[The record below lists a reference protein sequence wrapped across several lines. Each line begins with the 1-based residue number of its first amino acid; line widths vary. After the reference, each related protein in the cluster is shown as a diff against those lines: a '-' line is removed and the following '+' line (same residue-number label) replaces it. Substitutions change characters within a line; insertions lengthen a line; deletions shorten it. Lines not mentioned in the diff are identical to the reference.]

1 MILIITN
8 KEDSHPTPVINYLRT
23 LGVEVFRLNTEC
35 LLTDY
40 ELAWWNTADKCNFHI
55 RNVINNREI
64 WGHEVTAVWER
75 RPEKPNKLP
84 IMNEYEEVN
93 KHNRAEAL
101 GFLSFLLYY
110 MGEVYSIGHHLY
122 ERNATSKMEQLRVA
136 IKLGMKVPD
145 TCFSNRKKD
154 IVNFSSNYDYVI
166 LKPIESS
173 GFWINDKDEYLF
185 YSRKVK
191 SSLLTQ
197 QPEEAFSQ
205 TVSFVQNYIDK
216 AFELR
221 ITVISDE
228 IFAAKID
235 SQFLDEDKG
244 KVDWR
249 QGYEYGLKYSVYN
262 LPKDIAEKCQ
272 AYLRYFNL
280 RFGCFD
286 FIVTPN
292 GDYVFLECNPNGQ
305 WLWIED
311 ALPELKIAES
321 IANHLLHRL

>member
-8 KEDSHPTPVINYLRT
+8 KEDVHPTSVINYLRT

-40 ELAWWNTADKCNFHI
+40 EFSWWNTSERCDFHI
-55 RNVINNREI
+55 RNTVNGREI

-75 RPEKPNKLP
+75 RPEKPEKLP
-84 IMNEYEEVN
+84 IEIREEID
-93 KHNRAEAL
+93 KHNREEAL

-110 MGEVYSIGHHLY
+110 LGDVYSIGHHFY
-122 ERNATSKMEQLRVA
+122 EWRADSKMVQLQMA
-136 IKLGMKVPD
+136 IKLGLDVPA

-154 IVNFSSNYDYVI
+154 IVEFAKPYEYVI
-166 LKPIESS
+166 LKSIEDSNV
-173 GFWINDKDEYLF
+173 WLDDEMEYVF
-185 YSRKVK
+185 YARKVK
-191 SSLLTQ
+191 SSLLEQ

-205 TVSFVQNYIDK
+205 TVSFVQNYVEK

-221 ITVISDE
+221 ITVIGAD

-235 SQFLDEDKG
+235 SQVLDEDKG

-249 QGYEYGLKYSVYN
+249 QGYDYGLKHSVFA
-262 LPKDIAEKCQ
+262 LPDDVAEKCR
-272 AYLRYFNL
+272 AYLRSFNL

-286 FIVTPN
+286 FIVTPT

-311 ALPELKIAES
+311 ALPELKISES
-321 IANHLLHRL
+321 IARHLLYRL

>member
-8 KEDSHPTPVINYLRT
+8 KEDSHPTPVINYLKT

-40 ELAWWNTADKCNFHI
+40 EFSWWNNAEKCDFHI
-55 RNVINNREI
+55 RNTVNRREV

-75 RPEKPNKLP
+75 RPEKPEKLP
-84 IMNEYEEVN
+84 FEIRKEID
-93 KHNRAEAL
+93 KHNREETL

-110 MGEVYSIGHHLY
+110 LGDVYSIGHHFY
-122 ERNATSKMEQLRVA
+122 EWRAGSKMVQLQVA
-136 IKLGMKVPD
+136 MKLGLKVPA
-145 TCFSNRKKD
+145 TCLSNRKQQILDFAKP
-154 IVNFSSNYDYVI
+154 YEYVI
-166 LKPIESS
+166 LKSIEDSNVWL
-173 GFWINDKDEYLF
+173 GDEMEYVF
-185 YSRKVK
+185 YAQKVK
-191 SSLLTQ
+191 SSLLEE

-205 TVSFVQNYIDK
+205 TVSFVQNYVEK

-221 ITVISDE
+221 ITVVGDDV
-228 IFAAKID
+228 FAAKID
-235 SQFLDEDKG
+235 SQALDEDKG

-249 QGYEYGLKYSVYN
+249 QGYDYGLKHTAFT
-262 LPKDIAEKCQ
+262 LPDDIADKCR
-272 AYLRYFNL
+272 AYLRHFHL

-286 FIVTPN
+286 FIVTPT

-305 WLWIED
+305 WLWIEE

-321 IANHLLHRL
+321 IADLLLYCI